1 MSLLSEQQIQ
11 HYREQG
17 YVSPVDILSPAEA
30 LNLRSELEA
39 MEELQGHPMD
49 RVQCNK
55 TYLLYDWADSLV
67 HHPKILDAAEELI
80 GPDILCYM
88 TNLFTKEAGS
98 KSYVSMHQDAAYWG
112 VDADDVVTAWI
123 ALSPAKAESGVMKVE
138 PGSHKVDL
146 PQVNTYAKDNLLS
159 RGQEIPVSNLNPDNH
174 VYMELEP
181 GQMSLHNF
189 RLVHGSDANT
199 SDDRRIGLAI
209 RYVAATAKKIG
220 KPESALLV
228 RGKHSGEFLLEKRT
242 RGMSK
247 PARTVEHIRALR
259 RQLHNIFE
267 PSSDAGAGERI
278 RLGLTKTIAIGL
290 SFVKEWG
297 AKL

>member
-1 MSLLSEQQIQ
+1 MSTLNEVQIQ

-30 LNLRSELEA
+30 LNLRSEMEA

-55 TYLLYDWADSLV
+55 TYLLYDWADTLV

-138 PGSHKVDL
+138 PGSHLVDL

-247 PARTVEHIRALR
+247 SARTIEHIRALR

-267 PSSDAGAGERI
+267 PTSDAGSGERI